1 MQGFRLTICTTS
13 KVTVPGCYM
22 VYLHFALAFP
32 IAISACVNSF
42 ASTKGILGQGEG
54 CSVFEASL
62 NKYIKDLLNS
72 R

>member
-13 KVTVPGCYM
+13 KVTVPGCFIYM

-42 ASTKGILGQGEG
+42 ASTKGILGHGEG
-54 CSVFEASL
+54 GSVS
-62 NKYIKDLLNS
+62 
-72 R
+72 